1 MLHGTEQVIKKT
13 SLSPEL
19 INDIIYNIKAV
30 LGEKLKS
37 IVLYGSYAR
46 ASQESDSDIDI
57 IALVDGDDSYIK
69 SVDDLITDI
78 TVDLSLKYNI
88 VVSIL
93 LQNLDQYRQFLDVLP
108 FFMNIE
114 KEGIELYERENH

>member
-30 LGEKLKS
+30 LGEKLES

-88 VVSIL
+88 VVSIF

-108 FFMNIE
+108 FSMNIE

>member
-13 SLSPEL
+13 SLPPEL

-30 LGEKLKS
+30 LGEKLES